1 MPDTL
6 PNTVPVTAPDTV
18 PDILCLEN
26 LRRMTERILDT
37 SNPIEGT
44 KGGRTRDRW
53 REGTVDQ
60 LIAPISSQ
68 GTTPCRYYNHFFRS
82 ELIDLTLLINFWRNS
97 DLFEIKHFSSSNIDQ
112 VRAIQRHG
120 KNMNISELVQSILSP
135 LCSIM
140 GHRIII

>member
-6 PNTVPVTAPDTV
+6 PDTVSVTA

-68 GTTPCRYYNHFFRS
+68 GTTPFRYYNYFFLS
-82 ELIDLTLLINFWRNS
+82 ELIDLTIPINF
-97 DLFEIKHFSSSNIDQ
+97 
-112 VRAIQRHG
+112 
-120 KNMNISELVQSILSP
+120 
-135 LCSIM
+135 
-140 GHRIII
+140 